1 MHLLYL
7 CVKTSN
13 FAVSIT
19 IKNFYDMKTQL
30 LSTLV
35 ALMVAAS
42 SFANTISLIGEA
54 TPGGWSLDNA
64 VAMKPTAD
72 GVFEFVGDLKDGS
85 LKLITQNDFAPSYGP
100 QTNGDSLVMGTTV
113 ELAYRATYGDPDNA
127 FAVKAGRYSLVL
139 DLSGEV
145 AKLTVA
151 DGAGLADKWYV
162 EYPDTLYAVGD
173 ATMAGWTATEAI
185 ALSETADNSGIYAD
199 TLLLKSGELKFLN
212 QKDWG
217 AGYGATVAN
226 EPINNSGVYA
236 LVELDSTDM
245 KYKVALPQATE
256 FVVEVNVVAGTLT
269 LTALASIYPE
279 KLYIL
284 GDAVGG
290 WSLDTNAQEMTLVEE
305 GVFTWSGS
313 LVEGEMKF
321 FVDKDFSAS
330 AYGAVA
336 NGTSIAASGEY
347 AIELLGGEDKKFV
360 ATESQVEMTIDL
372 KEMKMVVEVDTIASA
387 VDMVVAENGT
397 MVYDMMG
404 RLRMATNGEIQPTA
418 LPAGVYIIKT
428 SNQSK
433 KVIVK

>member
-1 MHLLYL
+1 
-7 CVKTSN
+7 
-13 FAVSIT
+13 
-19 IKNFYDMKTQL
+19 MKTQL
-30 LSTLV
+30 LSVLV
-35 ALMVAAS
+35 ALIVAVP

-100 QTNGDSLVMGTTV
+100 QTNGESLVIGTV
-113 ELAYRATYGDPDNA
+113 ELAYRATYADPDNA

-139 DLSGEV
+139 DLSGEE

-151 DGAGLADKWYV
+151 DGTGLADKWYV

-185 ALSETADNSGIYAD
+185 ALSETADNSGIYVD

-217 AGYGATVAN
+217 AGYGARVAN
-226 EPINNSGVYA
+226 EPINNAGVYA
-236 LVELDSTDM
+236 LAALDSKDM
-245 KYKVALPQATE
+245 KFKVALLQATE
-256 FVVEVNVVAGTLT
+256 FVVEVNVVEGSLT
-269 LTALASIYPE
+269 LTALAILYPE

-290 WSLDTNAQEMTLVEE
+290 WSFDTNAQEMTLVEE

-321 FVDKDFSAS
+321 FVDKDFSSS
-330 AYGAVA
+330 AYGAVTH
-336 NGTSIAASGEY
+336 GTSIAASGEY

-372 KEMKMVVEVDTIASA
+372 KEMKMVVEVDTIATA
-387 VDMVVAENGT
+387 VDMVVVEGGSA
-397 MVYDMMG
+397 VYDIMG
-404 RLRMATNGEIQPTA
+404 RLRMVSDGDILPSA
-418 LPAGVYIIKT
+418 LPAGMYIIKT
-428 SNQSK
+428 NNQSK
-433 KVIVK
+433 KVIIK

>member
-1 MHLLYL
+1 
-7 CVKTSN
+7 
-13 FAVSIT
+13 
-19 IKNFYDMKTQL
+19 MKTQL

-85 LKLITQNDFAPSYGP
+85 LKLITQNAFAPSYGP
-100 QTNGDSLVMGTTV
+100 QTNGDSLVIGTV

-185 ALSETADNSGIYAD
+185 ALSETVDNSGIYAD

-226 EPINNSGVYA
+226 APIDNAGVYA
-236 LVELDSTDM
+236 LAALDSTDM
-245 KYKVALPQATE
+245 KFKVALPQATE
-256 FVVEVNVVAGTLT
+256 FVVEVNVAEGSLT
-269 LTALASIYPE
+269 LTALASLYPE

-290 WSLDTNAQEMTLVEE
+290 WSFDTNAQEMTLVEE

-372 KEMKMVVEVDTIASA
+372 KEMKMVVEVDTMASA
-387 VDMVVAENGT
+387 VDMVVVEGGSA
-397 MVYDMMG
+397 VYDIMG
-404 RLRMATNGEIQPTA
+404 RLRMVSDGDILPSA
-418 LPAGVYIIKT
+418 LPAGMYIIKT
-428 SNQSK
+428 NNQSK

>member
-1 MHLLYL
+1 
-7 CVKTSN
+7 
-13 FAVSIT
+13 
-19 IKNFYDMKTQL
+19 MKTQL
-30 LSTLV
+30 LSVLV
-35 ALMVAAS
+35 ALIVAVP

-100 QTNGDSLVMGTTV
+100 QTNGDSLVVGTV
-113 ELAYRATYGDPDNA
+113 ELAYRATYDDPDNA

-151 DGAGLADKWYV
+151 DGTGLADKWYV

-173 ATMAGWTATEAI
+173 ATVAGWTATEAI
-185 ALSETADNSGIYAD
+185 ALSETADNSGIYVD

-217 AGYGATVAN
+217 AGYGARVAN
-226 EPINNSGVYA
+226 EPINNAGVYA
-236 LVELDSTDM
+236 LAALDSTDM
-245 KYKVALPQATE
+245 KFKVALLHATE
-256 FVVEVNVVAGTLT
+256 FVVEVNVVEGSLT
-269 LTALASIYPE
+269 LTALAILYPE

-290 WSLDTNAQEMTLVEE
+290 WSFDTNAQEMTLVEE

-347 AIELLGGEDKKFV
+347 AIELLGGEDKKFM
-360 ATESQVEMTIDL
+360 AAESQVEMTIDL
-372 KEMKMVVEVDTIASA
+372 KEMKMVVEVDAIATA
-387 VDMVVAENGT
+387 VDMVVVEGGSA
-397 MVYDMMG
+397 VYDIMG
-404 RLRMATNGEIQPTA
+404 RLRMVSDGDILPSA
-418 LPAGVYIIKT
+418 LPAGMYIIKT
-428 SNQSK
+428 NNQSK
-433 KVIVK
+433 KVIIK

>member
-1 MHLLYL
+1 
-7 CVKTSN
+7 
-13 FAVSIT
+13 
-19 IKNFYDMKTQL
+19 MKTQL
-30 LSTLV
+30 LSVLV
-35 ALMVAAS
+35 ALIVAVP
-42 SFANTISLIGEA
+42 SFANTISLFGEA

-100 QTNGDSLVMGTTV
+100 QTNGDSLVIGTV
-113 ELAYRATYGDPDNA
+113 ELAYRASYEDPDNA

-139 DLSGEV
+139 DLSGEI

-151 DGAGLADKWYV
+151 DGTGLADKWYV
-162 EYPDTLYAVGD
+162 AYPDTLYAVGD

-185 ALSETADNSGIYAD
+185 ALSETADNSGIYVD

-217 AGYGATVAN
+217 AGYGARVAN
-226 EPINNSGVYA
+226 EPINNAGVYA
-236 LVELDSTDM
+236 LAALDSTDM
-245 KYKVALPQATE
+245 KFKVALPQATE
-256 FVVEVNVVAGTLT
+256 FVVEVNVVEGTLT
-269 LTALASIYPE
+269 LTALASLYPE
-279 KLYIL
+279 KMYIL

-290 WSLDTNAQEMTLVEE
+290 WSFDTNAQEMTLVEE

-372 KEMKMVVEVDTIASA
+372 KEMKMVVEVDTIANA
-387 VDMVVAENGT
+387 VDMVVVEGGSA
-397 MVYDMMG
+397 VYDIMG
-404 RLRMATNGEIQPTA
+404 RLRMVSDGDILPSA
-418 LPAGVYIIKT
+418 LPAGMYIIKT
-428 SNQSK
+428 NNQSK
-433 KVIVK
+433 KVIIK

>member
-1 MHLLYL
+1 
-7 CVKTSN
+7 
-13 FAVSIT
+13 
-19 IKNFYDMKTQL
+19 MKTQL
-30 LSTLV
+30 LSVLV
-35 ALMVAAS
+35 ALIVAVP

-72 GVFEFVGDLKDGS
+72 GIYEFVGDLKDGS

-100 QTNGDSLVMGTTV
+100 QTDGDPLVIGTV
-113 ELAYRATYGDPDNA
+113 ELAYRATYDDPDNA

-151 DGAGLADKWYV
+151 DGTGLADKWYV

-173 ATMAGWTATEAI
+173 ATVAGWTATEAI
-185 ALSETADNSGIYAD
+185 ALSETADNSGIYVD

-236 LVELDSTDM
+236 LAALGSTDM
-245 KYKVALPQATE
+245 KFKVSLPQAIE
-256 FVVEVNVVAGTLT
+256 FLVEVNLTAGTLT
-269 LTALASIYPE
+269 LTALEGLYPE

-290 WSLDTNAQEMTLVEE
+290 WSFDTNAQEMTLVEE

-313 LVEGEMKF
+313 LEEGEMKF

-347 AIELLGGEDKKFV
+347 AIELLGGEDKKFM

-372 KEMKMVVEVDTIASA
+372 KEMKMVVEVDTIATA
-387 VDMVVAENGT
+387 VDMVVVEGGSA
-397 MVYDMMG
+397 VYDIMG
-404 RLRMATNGEIQPTA
+404 RLRMVSDGDILPSA
-418 LPAGVYIIKT
+418 LPAGMYIIKT
-428 SNQSK
+428 NNQSK
-433 KVIVK
+433 KVIIK

>member
-1 MHLLYL
+1 
-7 CVKTSN
+7 
-13 FAVSIT
+13 
-19 IKNFYDMKTQL
+19 MKTQL
-30 LSTLV
+30 LSVLV
-35 ALMVAAS
+35 ALIVAVP

-100 QTNGDSLVMGTTV
+100 QTNGDSLVIGTV
-113 ELAYRATYGDPDNA
+113 ELAYRATYDDPDNA

-145 AKLTVA
+145 AKLTIA
-151 DGAGLADKWYV
+151 DGTGLADKWYV

-173 ATMAGWTATEAI
+173 ATVAGWTATEAI
-185 ALSETADNSGIYAD
+185 ALSETADNSGIYVD

-217 AGYGATVAN
+217 AGYGARVAN
-226 EPINNSGVYA
+226 EPINNAGVYA
-236 LVELDSTDM
+236 LAALDSTDM
-245 KYKVALPQATE
+245 KFKVALPQATE
-256 FVVEVNVVAGTLT
+256 FVVEVNVIAGSLT
-269 LTALASIYPE
+269 LTALASLYPE

-290 WSLDTNAQEMTLVEE
+290 WSFDTNAQEMTLVEE

-347 AIELLGGEDKKFV
+347 AIELLGGEDKKFM
-360 ATESQVEMTIDL
+360 AAESQVEMTIDL
-372 KEMKMVVEVDTIASA
+372 KEMKMVVEVDAIATA
-387 VDMVVAENGT
+387 VDMVVVEGGSA
-397 MVYDMMG
+397 VYDIMG
-404 RLRMATNGEIQPTA
+404 RLRMVSDGDILPSA
-418 LPAGVYIIKT
+418 LPAGMYIIKT
-428 SNQSK
+428 NNQSK
-433 KVIVK
+433 KVIIK

>member
-1 MHLLYL
+1 
-7 CVKTSN
+7 
-13 FAVSIT
+13 
-19 IKNFYDMKTQL
+19 MKTQL
-30 LSTLV
+30 LSVLV
-35 ALMVAAS
+35 ALIVAVP

-100 QTNGDSLVMGTTV
+100 QTNGDSLVVGTV
-113 ELAYRATYGDPDNA
+113 ELAYRATYDDPDNA

-151 DGAGLADKWYV
+151 DGTGLADKWYV

-173 ATMAGWTATEAI
+173 ATVAGWTATEAI
-185 ALSETADNSGIYAD
+185 ALSETADNSGIYVD

-217 AGYGATVAN
+217 AGYGARVAN
-226 EPINNSGVYA
+226 EPINNAGVYA
-236 LVELDSTDM
+236 LAALDSTDM
-245 KYKVALPQATE
+245 KFKVALPQATE
-256 FVVEVNVVAGTLT
+256 FVVEVNVVEGSLT
-269 LTALASIYPE
+269 LTALAILYPE

-290 WSLDTNAQEMTLVEE
+290 WSFDTNAQEMTLVEE

-321 FVDKDFSAS
+321 FVDKDFSSS
-330 AYGAVA
+330 AYGAVTH
-336 NGTSIAASGEY
+336 GTSIAASGEY
-347 AIELLGGEDKKFV
+347 ALELLGGEDKKFV

-387 VDMVVAENGT
+387 VDMVVVEGGSA
-397 MVYDMMG
+397 VYDIMG
-404 RLRMATNGEIQPTA
+404 RLRMVSDGDILPSA
-418 LPAGVYIIKT
+418 LPAGMYIIKT
-428 SNQSK
+428 NNQSK
-433 KVIVK
+433 KVIIK

>member
-1 MHLLYL
+1 
-7 CVKTSN
+7 
-13 FAVSIT
+13 
-19 IKNFYDMKTQL
+19 MKTQL
-30 LSTLV
+30 LSVLV
-35 ALMVAAS
+35 ALIVAVP

-100 QTNGDSLVMGTTV
+100 QTNGDSLVIGTV
-113 ELAYRATYGDPDNA
+113 ELAYRASYEDPDNA

-139 DLSGEV
+139 DLSGEI

-151 DGAGLADKWYV
+151 DGTGLADKWYV

-173 ATMAGWTATEAI
+173 ATVAGWTATEAI
-185 ALSETADNSGIYAD
+185 ALSETADNSGIYVD

-217 AGYGATVAN
+217 AGYGARVAN
-226 EPINNSGVYA
+226 EPINNAGVYA
-236 LVELDSTDM
+236 LAALDSTDM
-245 KYKVALPQATE
+245 KFKVALPQATE
-256 FVVEVNVVAGTLT
+256 FVVEVNVVEGTLT
-269 LTALASIYPE
+269 LTALASLYPE

-290 WSLDTNAQEMTLVEE
+290 WSFDTNAQEMTLVEE

-387 VDMVVAENGT
+387 VDMVVVEGGSA
-397 MVYDMMG
+397 VYDIMG
-404 RLRMATNGEIQPTA
+404 RLRMVSDGDILPSA
-418 LPAGVYIIKT
+418 LPAGMYIIKT
-428 SNQSK
+428 NNQSK
-433 KVIVK
+433 KVILK

>member
-1 MHLLYL
+1 
-7 CVKTSN
+7 
-13 FAVSIT
+13 
-19 IKNFYDMKTQL
+19 MKTQL
-30 LSTLV
+30 LSVLV
-35 ALMVAAS
+35 ALIVAVP

-64 VAMKPTAD
+64 VAMKPMAD

-100 QTNGDSLVMGTTV
+100 QTNGDSLVVGTV
-113 ELAYRATYGDPDNA
+113 ELAYRATYDDPDNA

-151 DGAGLADKWYV
+151 DGTGLANKWYV

-173 ATMAGWTATEAI
+173 ATVAGWTATEAI
-185 ALSETADNSGIYAD
+185 ALSETADNSGIYVD

-217 AGYGATVAN
+217 AGYGARVAN
-226 EPINNSGVYA
+226 EPINNAGVYA
-236 LVELDSTDM
+236 LAALDSTDM
-245 KYKVALPQATE
+245 KFKVALPQTTE
-256 FVVEVNVVAGTLT
+256 FVVEVNVVEGSLT
-269 LTALASIYPE
+269 LTALASLYPE

-290 WSLDTNAQEMTLVEE
+290 WSFDTNAQEMTLVEE

-336 NGTSIAASGEY
+336 YGTSLAASGEY

-372 KEMKMVVEVDTIASA
+372 KEMKMVVEVDTTASA
-387 VDMVVAENGT
+387 VDMVVVEGGSA
-397 MVYDMMG
+397 VYDIMG
-404 RLRMATNGEIQPTA
+404 RLRMVSDGDILPSA
-418 LPAGVYIIKT
+418 LPAGMYIIKT
-428 SNQSK
+428 NNQSK
-433 KVIVK
+433 KVILK

>member
-1 MHLLYL
+1 
-7 CVKTSN
+7 
-13 FAVSIT
+13 
-19 IKNFYDMKTQL
+19 MKTQL
-30 LSTLV
+30 LSVLV
-35 ALMVAAS
+35 ALIVAVP

-100 QTNGDSLVMGTTV
+100 QTNGESLVIGTV
-113 ELAYRATYGDPDNA
+113 ELAYRATYADPDNA

-139 DLSGEV
+139 DLSGEE

-151 DGAGLADKWYV
+151 DGTGLADKWYV

-185 ALSETADNSGIYAD
+185 ALSETADNSGIYVD

-217 AGYGATVAN
+217 AGYGARVAN
-226 EPINNSGVYA
+226 EPINNAGVYA
-236 LVELDSTDM
+236 LAALDSKDM
-245 KYKVALPQATE
+245 KFKVALLQATE
-256 FVVEVNVVAGTLT
+256 FVVEVNVVEGSLT
-269 LTALASIYPE
+269 LTALAILYPE

-290 WSLDTNAQEMTLVEE
+290 WSFDTNAQEMTLVEE

-321 FVDKDFSAS
+321 FVDKDFSSS
-330 AYGAVA
+330 AYGAVTH
-336 NGTSIAASGEY
+336 GTSIAASGEY
-347 AIELLGGEDKKFV
+347 ALELLGGEDKKFV

-372 KEMKMVVEVDTIASA
+372 KEMKMVVEVDTIATA
-387 VDMVVAENGT
+387 VDMVVVEGGSA
-397 MVYDMMG
+397 VYDIMG
-404 RLRMATNGEIQPTA
+404 RLRMVSDGDILPSA
-418 LPAGVYIIKT
+418 LPAGMYIIKT
-428 SNQSK
+428 NNQSK
-433 KVIVK
+433 KVILK

>member
-1 MHLLYL
+1 
-7 CVKTSN
+7 
-13 FAVSIT
+13 
-19 IKNFYDMKTQL
+19 MKTQL
-30 LSTLV
+30 LSVLV
-35 ALMVAAS
+35 ALIVAVP

-100 QTNGDSLVMGTTV
+100 QTNGDSLVIGTV
-113 ELAYRATYGDPDNA
+113 ELAYRASYEDPDNA

-139 DLSGEV
+139 DLSGEI

-151 DGAGLADKWYV
+151 DGTGLADKWYV

-185 ALSETADNSGIYAD
+185 ALSETADNSGIYVD

-217 AGYGATVAN
+217 AGYGARVAN
-226 EPINNSGVYA
+226 EPINNAGVYA
-236 LVELDSTDM
+236 LAALDSTDM
-245 KYKVALPQATE
+245 KFKVALPQATE
-256 FVVEVNVVAGTLT
+256 FVVEVNVVEGTLT
-269 LTALASIYPE
+269 LTALASLYPE
-279 KLYIL
+279 KMYIL

-290 WSLDTNAQEMTLVEE
+290 WSFDTNAQEMTLVEE

-387 VDMVVAENGT
+387 VDMVVVEGGSA
-397 MVYDMMG
+397 VYDIMG
-404 RLRMATNGEIQPTA
+404 RLRMVSDGDILPSA
-418 LPAGVYIIKT
+418 LPAGMYIIKT
-428 SNQSK
+428 NNQSK
-433 KVIVK
+433 KVIIK

>member
-1 MHLLYL
+1 
-7 CVKTSN
+7 
-13 FAVSIT
+13 
-19 IKNFYDMKTQL
+19 MKTQL
-30 LSTLV
+30 LSVLV
-35 ALMVAAS
+35 ALIVAVP
-42 SFANTISLIGEA
+42 SFANTISLIGDA

-64 VAMKPTAD
+64 VVMKPTAD
-72 GVFEFVGDLKDGS
+72 DVFEFVGDLKDGS

-100 QTNGDSLVMGTTV
+100 QTNGDSLVIGTV
-113 ELAYRATYGDPDNA
+113 ELAYRATYEDDDNA

-151 DGAGLADKWYV
+151 DGTGLADKWYV

-173 ATMAGWTATEAI
+173 ATVAGWTATEAI
-185 ALSETADNSGIYAD
+185 ALSETADNSGIYVD

-217 AGYGATVAN
+217 AGYGARVAN
-226 EPINNSGVYA
+226 EPINNAGVYA
-236 LVELDSTDM
+236 LAALDSTDM
-245 KYKVALPQATE
+245 KFKVTLPQATE

-290 WSLDTNAQEMTLVEE
+290 WSFDTNAQEMTLVEE

-321 FVDKDFSAS
+321 FVDKDFSSS
-330 AYGAVA
+330 AYGAVTH
-336 NGTSIAASGEY
+336 GTSIAASGEY
-347 AIELLGGEDKKFV
+347 ALELLGGEDKKFV

-372 KEMKMVVEVDTIASA
+372 KEMKMVVEVDTIATA
-387 VDMVVAENGT
+387 VDMVVVEGGSA
-397 MVYDMMG
+397 VYDIMG
-404 RLRMATNGEIQPTA
+404 RLRMVSDGDILPSA
-418 LPAGVYIIKT
+418 LPAGMYIIKT
-428 SNQSK
+428 NNQSK
-433 KVIVK
+433 KVILK

>member
-1 MHLLYL
+1 
-7 CVKTSN
+7 
-13 FAVSIT
+13 
-19 IKNFYDMKTQL
+19 MKTQL
-30 LSTLV
+30 LSVLV
-35 ALMVAAS
+35 ALIVAVP

-100 QTNGDSLVMGTTV
+100 QTNGDSLVVGTV
-113 ELAYRATYGDPDNA
+113 ELAYRATYDDPDNA

-151 DGAGLADKWYV
+151 DGTGLADKWYV

-173 ATMAGWTATEAI
+173 ATVAGWTATEAI
-185 ALSETADNSGIYAD
+185 ALSETADNSGIYVD

-217 AGYGATVAN
+217 AGYGARVAN
-226 EPINNSGVYA
+226 EPINNAGVYA
-236 LVELDSTDM
+236 LAALDSTDM
-245 KYKVALPQATE
+245 KFKVALLHATE
-256 FVVEVNVVAGTLT
+256 FVVEVNVVEGSLT
-269 LTALASIYPE
+269 LTALAILYPE

-290 WSLDTNAQEMTLVEE
+290 WSFDTNAQEMTLVEE

-347 AIELLGGEDKKFV
+347 AIELLGGEDKKFM
-360 ATESQVEMTIDL
+360 AAESQVEMTIDL
-372 KEMKMVVEVDTIASA
+372 KEMKMVVEVDAIATA
-387 VDMVVAENGT
+387 VDMVVVEGGSA
-397 MVYDMMG
+397 VYDIMG
-404 RLRMATNGEIQPTA
+404 RLRMVSDGDILPSA
-418 LPAGVYIIKT
+418 LPAGMYIIKT
-428 SNQSK
+428 NNQSK
-433 KVIVK
+433 KVILK

>member
-1 MHLLYL
+1 
-7 CVKTSN
+7 
-13 FAVSIT
+13 
-19 IKNFYDMKTQL
+19 MKTQL
-30 LSTLV
+30 LSVLV
-35 ALMVAAS
+35 ALIVAVP

-100 QTNGDSLVMGTTV
+100 QTNGESLVIGTV
-113 ELAYRATYGDPDNA
+113 ELAYRATYADPDNA

-139 DLSGEV
+139 DLSGEE

-151 DGAGLADKWYV
+151 DGTGLADKWYV

-185 ALSETADNSGIYAD
+185 ALSETADNSGIYVD

-217 AGYGATVAN
+217 AGYGARVAN
-226 EPINNSGVYA
+226 EPINNAGVYA
-236 LVELDSTDM
+236 LAALDSKDM
-245 KYKVALPQATE
+245 KFKVALLQATE
-256 FVVEVNVVAGTLT
+256 FVVEVNVVEGSLT
-269 LTALASIYPE
+269 LTALAILYPE

-290 WSLDTNAQEMTLVEE
+290 WSFDTNAQEMTLVEE

-321 FVDKDFSAS
+321 FVDKDFSSS
-330 AYGAVA
+330 AYGAVTH
-336 NGTSIAASGEY
+336 GTSIAASGEY
-347 AIELLGGEDKKFV
+347 ALELLGGEDKKFV

-372 KEMKMVVEVDTIASA
+372 KEMKMVVEVDTIATA
-387 VDMVVAENGT
+387 VDMVVVEGGSA
-397 MVYDMMG
+397 VYDIMG
-404 RLRMATNGEIQPTA
+404 RLRMVSDGDILPSA
-418 LPAGVYIIKT
+418 LPAGMYIIKT
-428 SNQSK
+428 NNQSK
-433 KVIVK
+433 KVIIK

>member
-1 MHLLYL
+1 
-7 CVKTSN
+7 
-13 FAVSIT
+13 
-19 IKNFYDMKTQL
+19 MKTQL
-30 LSTLV
+30 LSVLV
-35 ALMVAAS
+35 ALIVAVP

-100 QTNGDSLVMGTTV
+100 QTNGDSLVVGTV
-113 ELAYRATYGDPDNA
+113 ELAYRATYDDPDNA

-151 DGAGLADKWYV
+151 DGTGLADKWYV

-173 ATMAGWTATEAI
+173 ATVAGWTATEAI
-185 ALSETADNSGIYAD
+185 ALSETADNSGIYVD

-217 AGYGATVAN
+217 AGYGARVAN
-226 EPINNSGVYA
+226 EPINNAGVYA
-236 LVELDSTDM
+236 LAALDSTDM
-245 KYKVALPQATE
+245 KFKVALLQATE
-256 FVVEVNVVAGTLT
+256 FVVEVNVVEGSLT
-269 LTALASIYPE
+269 LTALAILYPE

-290 WSLDTNAQEMTLVEE
+290 WSFDTNAQEMTLVEE

-321 FVDKDFSAS
+321 FVDKDFSSS
-330 AYGAVA
+330 AYGAVTH
-336 NGTSIAASGEY
+336 GTSIAASGEY
-347 AIELLGGEDKKFV
+347 ALELLGGEDKKFV

-372 KEMKMVVEVDTIASA
+372 KEMKMVVEVDTIATA
-387 VDMVVAENGT
+387 VDMVVVEGGSA
-397 MVYDMMG
+397 VYDIMG
-404 RLRMATNGEIQPTA
+404 RLRMVSDGDILPSA
-418 LPAGVYIIKT
+418 LPAGMYIIKT
-428 SNQSK
+428 NNQSK
-433 KVIVK
+433 KVIIK

>member
-1 MHLLYL
+1 
-7 CVKTSN
+7 
-13 FAVSIT
+13 
-19 IKNFYDMKTQL
+19 MKTQL
-30 LSTLV
+30 LSVLV
-35 ALMVAAS
+35 ALIVAVP

-100 QTNGDSLVMGTTV
+100 QTNGDSLVIGTV
-113 ELAYRATYGDPDNA
+113 ELAYRATYADPDNA

-151 DGAGLADKWYV
+151 DGTGLADKWYV

-185 ALSETADNSGIYAD
+185 ALSETADNSGIYVD

-217 AGYGATVAN
+217 AGYGARVAN
-226 EPINNSGVYA
+226 EPINNAGVYA
-236 LVELDSTDM
+236 LAALDSTDM
-245 KYKVALPQATE
+245 KFKVALLHATE
-256 FVVEVNVVAGTLT
+256 FVVEVNVVEGTLT
-269 LTALASIYPE
+269 LTALASLYPE

-290 WSLDTNAQEMTLVEE
+290 WSFDTNAQEMTLVEE

-313 LVEGEMKF
+313 LAEGEMKF
-321 FVDKDFSAS
+321 FVDKDFSAW

-347 AIELLGGEDKKFV
+347 ALELLGGEDKKFV

-387 VDMVVAENGT
+387 VDMVVVEGGSA
-397 MVYDMMG
+397 VYDIMG
-404 RLRMATNGEIQPTA
+404 RLRMVSDGDILPSA
-418 LPAGVYIIKT
+418 LPAGMYTIKT
-428 SNQSK
+428 NNQSK
-433 KVIVK
+433 KVILK

>member
-1 MHLLYL
+1 
-7 CVKTSN
+7 
-13 FAVSIT
+13 
-19 IKNFYDMKTQL
+19 MKTQL
-30 LSTLV
+30 LSVLV
-35 ALMVAAS
+35 ALIVAVP

-100 QTNGDSLVMGTTV
+100 QTDGDPLVIGTV
-113 ELAYRATYGDPDNA
+113 ELAYRATYDDPDNA

-151 DGAGLADKWYV
+151 DGTGLADKWYV

-173 ATMAGWTATEAI
+173 ATVAGWTATEAI
-185 ALSETADNSGIYAD
+185 ALSETADNSGIYVD

-236 LVELDSTDM
+236 LAALGSTDM
-245 KYKVALPQATE
+245 KFKVSLPQAIE
-256 FVVEVNVVAGTLT
+256 FLVEVNLTAGTLT
-269 LTALASIYPE
+269 LTALEGLYPE

-290 WSLDTNAQEMTLVEE
+290 WSFDTNAQEMTLVEE

-321 FVDKDFSAS
+321 FVDKDFSSS
-330 AYGAVA
+330 AYGAVTH
-336 NGTSIAASGEY
+336 GTSIAASGEY
-347 AIELLGGEDKKFV
+347 ALELLGGEDKKFV

-372 KEMKMVVEVDTIASA
+372 KEMKMVVEVDAIATA
-387 VDMVVAENGT
+387 VDMVVVEGGSA
-397 MVYDMMG
+397 VYDIMG
-404 RLRMATNGEIQPTA
+404 RLRMVSDGDILPSA
-418 LPAGVYIIKT
+418 LPAGMYIIKT
-428 SNQSK
+428 NNQSK
-433 KVIVK
+433 KVIIK

>member
-1 MHLLYL
+1 
-7 CVKTSN
+7 
-13 FAVSIT
+13 
-19 IKNFYDMKTQL
+19 MKTQL
-30 LSTLV
+30 LSVLV
-35 ALMVAAS
+35 ALIVAVP

-100 QTNGDSLVMGTTV
+100 QTNGDSLVIGTV
-113 ELAYRATYGDPDNA
+113 ELAYRATYEDPDNA

-145 AKLTVA
+145 AKLTIA
-151 DGAGLADKWYV
+151 DGTGLADKWYV

-173 ATMAGWTATEAI
+173 ATVAGWTATEAI
-185 ALSETADNSGIYAD
+185 ALSETADNSGIYVD

-217 AGYGATVAN
+217 AGYGARVAN
-226 EPINNSGVYA
+226 EPINNAGVYA
-236 LVELDSTDM
+236 LAALDSTDM
-245 KYKVALPQATE
+245 KFKVALPQTTE
-256 FVVEVNVVAGTLT
+256 FVVEVNVVEGSLT
-269 LTALASIYPE
+269 LTALASLYPE

-290 WSLDTNAQEMTLVEE
+290 WSFDTNAQEMTLVEE

-336 NGTSIAASGEY
+336 YGTSLAASGEY

-372 KEMKMVVEVDTIASA
+372 KEMKMVVEVDITASA
-387 VDMVVAENGT
+387 VDMVVVEGGSA
-397 MVYDMMG
+397 VYDIMG
-404 RLRMATNGEIQPTA
+404 RLRMVSDGDILPSA
-418 LPAGVYIIKT
+418 LPAGMYIIKT
-428 SNQSK
+428 NNQSK
-433 KVIVK
+433 KVILK

>member
-1 MHLLYL
+1 
-7 CVKTSN
+7 
-13 FAVSIT
+13 
-19 IKNFYDMKTQL
+19 MKTQL

-72 GVFEFVGDLKDGS
+72 GIYEFVGDLKDGS

-100 QTNGDSLVMGTTV
+100 QTNGDSLVIGTV

-185 ALSETADNSGIYAD
+185 ALSETVDNSGIYAD

-226 EPINNSGVYA
+226 APIDNAGVYA
-236 LVELDSTDM
+236 LAALDSTDM
-245 KYKVALPQATE
+245 KFKVALPQATE
-256 FVVEVNVVAGTLT
+256 FVVEVNVAEGSLT
-269 LTALASIYPE
+269 LTALASLYPE

-290 WSLDTNAQEMTLVEE
+290 WSFDTNAQEMTLVEE

-372 KEMKMVVEVDTIASA
+372 KEMKMVVEVDTMASA
-387 VDMVVAENGT
+387 VDMVVVEGGSA
-397 MVYDMMG
+397 VYDIMG
-404 RLRMATNGEIQPTA
+404 RLRMVSDGDILPSA
-418 LPAGVYIIKT
+418 LPAGMYIIKT
-428 SNQSK
+428 NNQSK

>member
-1 MHLLYL
+1 
-7 CVKTSN
+7 
-13 FAVSIT
+13 
-19 IKNFYDMKTQL
+19 MKTQL
-30 LSTLV
+30 LSVLV
-35 ALMVAAS
+35 ALIVAVP

-100 QTNGDSLVMGTTV
+100 QTNGESLVIGTV
-113 ELAYRATYGDPDNA
+113 ELAYRATYADPDNA

-139 DLSGEV
+139 DLSGEE

-151 DGAGLADKWYV
+151 DGTGLADKWYV

-185 ALSETADNSGIYAD
+185 ALSETADNSGIYVD

-217 AGYGATVAN
+217 AGYGARVAN
-226 EPINNSGVYA
+226 EPINNAGVYA
-236 LVELDSTDM
+236 LAALDSTDM
-245 KYKVALPQATE
+245 KFKVALLHATE
-256 FVVEVNVVAGTLT
+256 FVVEVNVVEGSLT
-269 LTALASIYPE
+269 LTALASLYPE

-321 FVDKDFSAS
+321 FVDKDFSAP
-330 AYGAVA
+330 AYGAVTH
-336 NGTSIAASGEY
+336 GTSIAASGEY

-372 KEMKMVVEVDTIASA
+372 KEMKMVVEVDTTASA
-387 VDMVVAENGT
+387 VDMVVVEGGSE
-397 MVYDMMG
+397 VYDIMG
-404 RLRMATNGEIQPTA
+404 RLRMVSDGDILPSA
-418 LPAGVYIIKT
+418 LPAGMYIIKT
-428 SNQSK
+428 NNQSK
-433 KVIVK
+433 KVILK

>member
-1 MHLLYL
+1 
-7 CVKTSN
+7 
-13 FAVSIT
+13 
-19 IKNFYDMKTQL
+19 MKTQL
-30 LSTLV
+30 LSVLV
-35 ALMVAAS
+35 ALIVAVP

-100 QTNGDSLVMGTTV
+100 QTDGDPLVIGTV
-113 ELAYRATYGDPDNA
+113 ELAYRATYADPDNA

-151 DGAGLADKWYV
+151 DGTGLADKWYV

-173 ATMAGWTATEAI
+173 ATVAGWTATEAI
-185 ALSETADNSGIYAD
+185 ALSETADNSGIYVD

-236 LVELDSTDM
+236 LAALGSTDM
-245 KYKVALPQATE
+245 KFKVSLPQAIE
-256 FVVEVNVVAGTLT
+256 FLVEVNLTAGTLT
-269 LTALASIYPE
+269 LTALEGLYPE

-290 WSLDTNAQEMTLVEE
+290 WSFDTNAQEMTLVEE

-321 FVDKDFSAS
+321 FVDKDFSSS
-330 AYGAVA
+330 AYGAVTH
-336 NGTSIAASGEY
+336 GTSIAASGEY
-347 AIELLGGEDKKFV
+347 ALELLGGEDKKFV

-372 KEMKMVVEVDTIASA
+372 KEMKMVVEVDTIATA
-387 VDMVVAENGT
+387 VDMVVVEGGSA
-397 MVYDMMG
+397 VYDIMG
-404 RLRMATNGEIQPTA
+404 RLRMVSDGDILPSA
-418 LPAGVYIIKT
+418 LPAGMYIIKT
-428 SNQSK
+428 NNQSK
-433 KVIVK
+433 KVIIK

>member
-1 MHLLYL
+1 
-7 CVKTSN
+7 
-13 FAVSIT
+13 
-19 IKNFYDMKTQL
+19 MKTQL
-30 LSTLV
+30 LSVLV
-35 ALMVAAS
+35 ALIVAVP

-64 VAMKPTAD
+64 VAMMPTAD

-100 QTNGDSLVMGTTV
+100 QTNGDSLVIGTV
-113 ELAYRATYGDPDNA
+113 ELAYRATYDDPDNA

-151 DGAGLADKWYV
+151 DGTGLADKWYV

-173 ATMAGWTATEAI
+173 ATVAGWTATEAI
-185 ALSETADNSGIYAD
+185 ALSETADNSGIYVD

-217 AGYGATVAN
+217 AGYGARVAN
-226 EPINNSGVYA
+226 EPINNAGVYA
-236 LVELDSTDM
+236 LAALDSTDM
-245 KYKVALPQATE
+245 KFKVALLQATE
-256 FVVEVNVVAGTLT
+256 FVVEVNVVEGSLT
-269 LTALASIYPE
+269 LTALASLYPE

-290 WSLDTNAQEMTLVEE
+290 WSFDTNAQEMTLVEE

-321 FVDKDFSAS
+321 FVDKDFSSS
-330 AYGAVA
+330 AYGAVTH
-336 NGTSIAASGEY
+336 GTSIAASGEY
-347 AIELLGGEDKKFV
+347 ALELLGGEDKKFV

-372 KEMKMVVEVDTIASA
+372 KEMKMVVEVDTIATA
-387 VDMVVAENGT
+387 VDMVVVEGGSA
-397 MVYDMMG
+397 VYDIMG
-404 RLRMATNGEIQPTA
+404 RLRMVSDGDILPSA
-418 LPAGVYIIKT
+418 LPAGMYIIKT
-428 SNQSK
+428 NNQSK
-433 KVIVK
+433 KVIIK

>member
-1 MHLLYL
+1 
-7 CVKTSN
+7 
-13 FAVSIT
+13 
-19 IKNFYDMKTQL
+19 MKTQL
-30 LSTLV
+30 LSILV
-35 ALMVAAS
+35 ALIVAVP
-42 SFANTISLIGEA
+42 SFANTVSLIGEA
-54 TPGGWSLDNA
+54 TPGGWSLDKA
-64 VAMKPTAD
+64 VAMKPMAD
-72 GVFEFVGDLKDGS
+72 DVFEFVGDLKDGS

-100 QTNGDSLVMGTTV
+100 QTKGDSLVIGTV
-113 ELAYRATYGDPDNA
+113 ELAYRATYDDPDNA

-151 DGAGLADKWYV
+151 DGTGLADKWYV

-173 ATMAGWTATEAI
+173 ATVAGWTATEAI
-185 ALSETADNSGIYAD
+185 ALSETADNSGIYVD

-217 AGYGATVAN
+217 AGYGARVAN
-226 EPINNSGVYA
+226 EPINNAGVYA
-236 LVELDSTDM
+236 LAALDSTDM
-245 KYKVALPQATE
+245 KFKVALLQATE
-256 FVVEVNVVAGTLT
+256 FVVEVNVVEGSLT
-269 LTALASIYPE
+269 LTALASLYPE

-290 WSLDTNAQEMTLVEE
+290 WSFDTNAQEMTLVEE
-305 GVFTWSGS
+305 GVFTWSGF

-360 ATESQVEMTIDL
+360 ATKSQVEMTIDL

-387 VDMVVAENGT
+387 VDMVVVEGGSA
-397 MVYDMMG
+397 VYDIMG
-404 RLRMATNGEIQPTA
+404 RLRMISDGDILPSA
-418 LPAGVYIIKT
+418 LPAGMYIIKT
-428 SNQSK
+428 NNQSK
-433 KVIVK
+433 KVILK

>member
-1 MHLLYL
+1 
-7 CVKTSN
+7 
-13 FAVSIT
+13 
-19 IKNFYDMKTQL
+19 MKTQL
-30 LSTLV
+30 LSVLV
-35 ALMVAAS
+35 ALIVAVP

-100 QTNGDSLVMGTTV
+100 QTNGDSLVIGTV
-113 ELAYRATYGDPDNA
+113 ELAYRASYEDPDNA

-139 DLSGEV
+139 DLSGEI

-151 DGAGLADKWYV
+151 DGTGLADKWYV

-185 ALSETADNSGIYAD
+185 ALSETADNSGIYVD

-217 AGYGATVAN
+217 AGYGARVAN
-226 EPINNSGVYA
+226 EPINNAGVYA
-236 LVELDSTDM
+236 LAALDSTDM
-245 KYKVALPQATE
+245 KFKVALLHATE
-256 FVVEVNVVAGTLT
+256 FVVEVNVVEGSLT
-269 LTALASIYPE
+269 LTALAILYPE

-290 WSLDTNAQEMTLVEE
+290 WSFDTNAQEMTLVEE

-336 NGTSIAASGEY
+336 NGTSIATSGEY

-387 VDMVVAENGT
+387 VDMVVVEGGSA
-397 MVYDMMG
+397 VYDIMG
-404 RLRMATNGEIQPTA
+404 RLRMVSDGDILPSA
-418 LPAGVYIIKT
+418 LPAGMYIIKT
-428 SNQSK
+428 NNQSK
-433 KVIVK
+433 KVILK

>member
-1 MHLLYL
+1 
-7 CVKTSN
+7 
-13 FAVSIT
+13 
-19 IKNFYDMKTQL
+19 MKTQL
-30 LSTLV
+30 LSVLV
-35 ALMVAAS
+35 ALIVAVP

-100 QTNGDSLVMGTTV
+100 QTNGDSLVIGTV
-113 ELAYRATYGDPDNA
+113 ELAYRATYDDPDNA

-151 DGAGLADKWYV
+151 DGTGLADKWYV

-173 ATMAGWTATEAI
+173 ATVAGWTATEAI
-185 ALSETADNSGIYAD
+185 ALSETADNSGIYVD

-217 AGYGATVAN
+217 AGYGARVAN
-226 EPINNSGVYA
+226 EPINNAGVYA
-236 LVELDSTDM
+236 LAALDSTDM
-245 KYKVALPQATE
+245 KFKVALPKATE
-256 FVVEVNVVAGTLT
+256 FVVEVNVVEGSLT
-269 LTALASIYPE
+269 LTALASLYPE

-290 WSLDTNAQEMTLVEE
+290 WSFDTNAQEMTLVEE

-321 FVDKDFSAS
+321 FVDKDFSS
-330 AYGAVA
+330 SEYGAVTH
-336 NGTSIAASGEY
+336 GTSIAASGEY
-347 AIELLGGEDKKFV
+347 ALELLGGEDKKFV

-387 VDMVVAENGT
+387 VDMVVVEGGSA
-397 MVYDMMG
+397 VYDIMG
-404 RLRMATNGEIQPTA
+404 RLRMVSDGDILPSA
-418 LPAGVYIIKT
+418 LPAGMYIIKT
-428 SNQSK
+428 NNQSK
-433 KVIVK
+433 KVIIK

>member
-1 MHLLYL
+1 
-7 CVKTSN
+7 
-13 FAVSIT
+13 
-19 IKNFYDMKTQL
+19 MKTQL
-30 LSTLV
+30 LSVLV
-35 ALMVAAS
+35 ALIVAVP

-100 QTNGDSLVMGTTV
+100 QTNGDSLVIGTV
-113 ELAYRATYGDPDNA
+113 ELAYRASYEDPDNA

-139 DLSGEV
+139 DLSGEI

-151 DGAGLADKWYV
+151 DGTGLADKWYV

-185 ALSETADNSGIYAD
+185 ALSETADNSGIYVD

-217 AGYGATVAN
+217 AGYGARVAN
-226 EPINNSGVYA
+226 EPINNAGVYA
-236 LVELDSTDM
+236 LAALDSTDM
-245 KYKVALPQATE
+245 KFKVALLHATE
-256 FVVEVNVVAGTLT
+256 FVVEVNVVEGSLT
-269 LTALASIYPE
+269 LTALAILYPE

-290 WSLDTNAQEMTLVEE
+290 WSFDTNAQEMTLVEE

-387 VDMVVAENGT
+387 VDMVVVEGGSA
-397 MVYDMMG
+397 VYDIMG
-404 RLRMATNGEIQPTA
+404 RLRMVSDGDILPSA
-418 LPAGVYIIKT
+418 LPAGMYIIKT
-428 SNQSK
+428 NNQSK
-433 KVIVK
+433 KVIIK

>member
-1 MHLLYL
+1 
-7 CVKTSN
+7 
-13 FAVSIT
+13 
-19 IKNFYDMKTQL
+19 MKTQL
-30 LSTLV
+30 LSVLV
-35 ALMVAAS
+35 ALIVAVP

-100 QTNGDSLVMGTTV
+100 QTNGDSLVIGTV
-113 ELAYRATYGDPDNA
+113 ELAYRATYDDPDNA

-151 DGAGLADKWYV
+151 DGTGLADKWYV

-173 ATMAGWTATEAI
+173 ATVAGWTATEAI
-185 ALSETADNSGIYAD
+185 ALSETADNSGIYVD

-236 LVELDSTDM
+236 LAALDSTDM
-245 KYKVALPQATE
+245 KYKVALLQATE
-256 FVVEVNVVAGTLT
+256 FVVEVNVVEGSLT
-269 LTALASIYPE
+269 LTALAILYPE

-290 WSLDTNAQEMTLVEE
+290 WSFDTNAQEMTLVEE

-347 AIELLGGEDKKFV
+347 AIELLGGEDKKFM
-360 ATESQVEMTIDL
+360 AAESQVEMTIDL
-372 KEMKMVVEVDTIASA
+372 KEMKMVVEVDTIATA
-387 VDMVVAENGT
+387 VDMVVVEGGSA
-397 MVYDMMG
+397 VYDIMG
-404 RLRMATNGEIQPTA
+404 RLRMVSDGDILPSA
-418 LPAGVYIIKT
+418 LPAGMYIIKT
-428 SNQSK
+428 NNQSK
-433 KVIVK
+433 KVIIK

>member
-1 MHLLYL
+1 
-7 CVKTSN
+7 
-13 FAVSIT
+13 
-19 IKNFYDMKTQL
+19 MKTQL
-30 LSTLV
+30 LSVLV
-35 ALMVAAS
+35 ALIVAVP

-100 QTNGDSLVMGTTV
+100 QTNGESLVIGTV
-113 ELAYRATYGDPDNA
+113 ELAYRATYADPDNA

-139 DLSGEV
+139 DLSGEE

-151 DGAGLADKWYV
+151 DGTGLADKWYV

-185 ALSETADNSGIYAD
+185 ALSETADNSGIYVD

-217 AGYGATVAN
+217 AGYGARVAN
-226 EPINNSGVYA
+226 EPINNAGVYA
-236 LVELDSTDM
+236 LAALDSKDM
-245 KYKVALPQATE
+245 KFKVALLQATE
-256 FVVEVNVVAGTLT
+256 FVVEVNVVEGSLT
-269 LTALASIYPE
+269 LTALAILYPE

-290 WSLDTNAQEMTLVEE
+290 WSFDTNAQEMTLVEE

-321 FVDKDFSAS
+321 FVDKDFSSS
-330 AYGAVA
+330 AYGAVTH
-336 NGTSIAASGEY
+336 GTSIAASGED

-372 KEMKMVVEVDTIASA
+372 KEMKMVVEVDTIATA
-387 VDMVVAENGT
+387 VDMVVVEGGSA
-397 MVYDMMG
+397 VYDIMG
-404 RLRMATNGEIQPTA
+404 RLRMVSDGDILPSA
-418 LPAGVYIIKT
+418 LPAGMYIIKT
-428 SNQSK
+428 NNQSK
-433 KVIVK
+433 KVIIK

>member
-1 MHLLYL
+1 
-7 CVKTSN
+7 
-13 FAVSIT
+13 
-19 IKNFYDMKTQL
+19 MKTQL
-30 LSTLV
+30 LSVLV
-35 ALMVAAS
+35 ALIVAVP

-100 QTNGDSLVMGTTV
+100 QTNGDSLVVGTV
-113 ELAYRATYGDPDNA
+113 ELAYRATYDDPDNA

-151 DGAGLADKWYV
+151 DGTGLADKWYV

-173 ATMAGWTATEAI
+173 ATVAGWTATEAI
-185 ALSETADNSGIYAD
+185 ALSETADNSGIYVD

-217 AGYGATVAN
+217 AGYGARVAN
-226 EPINNSGVYA
+226 EPINNAGVYA
-236 LVELDSTDM
+236 LAALDSKDM
-245 KYKVALPQATE
+245 KFKVALLQATE
-256 FVVEVNVVAGTLT
+256 FVVEVNVVEGSLT

-290 WSLDTNAQEMTLVEE
+290 WSFDTNAQEMTLVEE

-372 KEMKMVVEVDTIASA
+372 KEMKMVVEVDTIATA
-387 VDMVVAENGT
+387 VDMVVVEGGSA
-397 MVYDMMG
+397 VYDIMG
-404 RLRMATNGEIQPTA
+404 RLRMVSDGDILPSA
-418 LPAGVYIIKT
+418 LPAGMYIIKT
-428 SNQSK
+428 NNQSK
-433 KVIVK
+433 KVIIK

>member
-1 MHLLYL
+1 
-7 CVKTSN
+7 
-13 FAVSIT
+13 
-19 IKNFYDMKTQL
+19 MKTQL
-30 LSTLV
+30 LSVLV
-35 ALMVAAS
+35 ALIVAVP

-100 QTNGDSLVMGTTV
+100 QTNGESLVIGTV
-113 ELAYRATYGDPDNA
+113 ELAYRATYADPDNA

-139 DLSGEV
+139 DLSGEE

-151 DGAGLADKWYV
+151 DGTGLADKWYV

-185 ALSETADNSGIYAD
+185 ALSETADNSGIYVD

-217 AGYGATVAN
+217 AGYGARVAN
-226 EPINNSGVYA
+226 EPINNAGVYA
-236 LVELDSTDM
+236 LAALDSKDM
-245 KYKVALPQATE
+245 KFKVALLQATE
-256 FVVEVNVVAGTLT
+256 FVVEVNVVEGSLT
-269 LTALASIYPE
+269 LTALAILYPE

-290 WSLDTNAQEMTLVEE
+290 WSFDTNAQEMTLVEE

-321 FVDKDFSAS
+321 FVDKDFSSS
-330 AYGAVA
+330 AYGAVTH
-336 NGTSIAASGEY
+336 GTSIAASGEY
-347 AIELLGGEDKKFV
+347 ALELLGGEDKKFV

-372 KEMKMVVEVDTIASA
+372 KEMKMVVEVGAIATA
-387 VDMVVAENGT
+387 VDMVVVEGGIA
-397 MVYDMMG
+397 VYDIMG
-404 RLRMATNGEIQPTA
+404 RLRMVSDGDILPSA
-418 LPAGVYIIKT
+418 LPAGMYIIKT
-428 SNQSK
+428 NNQSK
-433 KVIVK
+433 KVIIK

>member
-1 MHLLYL
+1 
-7 CVKTSN
+7 
-13 FAVSIT
+13 
-19 IKNFYDMKTQL
+19 MKTQL
-30 LSTLV
+30 LSVLV
-35 ALMVAAS
+35 ALIVAVP

-100 QTNGDSLVMGTTV
+100 QTNGESLVIGTV
-113 ELAYRATYGDPDNA
+113 ELAYRATYDDPDNA

-151 DGAGLADKWYV
+151 DGTGLADKWYV

-185 ALSETADNSGIYAD
+185 ALSETADNSGIYVD

-217 AGYGATVAN
+217 AGYGARVAN
-226 EPINNSGVYA
+226 EPINNAGVYA
-236 LVELDSTDM
+236 LAALDSTDM
-245 KYKVALPQATE
+245 KFKVALLHATE
-256 FVVEVNVVAGTLT
+256 FVVEVNVVEGSLT
-269 LTALASIYPE
+269 LTALAILYPE

-290 WSLDTNAQEMTLVEE
+290 WSFDTNAQEMTLVEE

-372 KEMKMVVEVDTIASA
+372 KEMKMVVEVDTIANA
-387 VDMVVAENGT
+387 VDMVVVEGGSE
-397 MVYDMMG
+397 VYDIMG
-404 RLRMATNGEIQPTA
+404 RLRMVSDGDILPSA
-418 LPAGVYIIKT
+418 LPAGMYIIKT
-428 SNQSK
+428 NNQSK
-433 KVIVK
+433 KVILK

>member
-1 MHLLYL
+1 
-7 CVKTSN
+7 
-13 FAVSIT
+13 
-19 IKNFYDMKTQL
+19 MKTQL
-30 LSTLV
+30 LSVLV
-35 ALMVAAS
+35 ALIVAVP

-100 QTNGDSLVMGTTV
+100 QTNGDSLVIGTV
-113 ELAYRATYGDPDNA
+113 ELAYRASYEDPDNA

-151 DGAGLADKWYV
+151 DGTGLADKWYV

-173 ATMAGWTATEAI
+173 ATVAGWTATEAI
-185 ALSETADNSGIYAD
+185 ALSETADNSGIYVD

-217 AGYGATVAN
+217 AGYGARVAN
-226 EPINNSGVYA
+226 EPINNAGVYA
-236 LVELDSTDM
+236 LAALDSTDM
-245 KYKVALPQATE
+245 KFKVALLKATE
-256 FVVEVNVVAGTLT
+256 FVVEVNVVEGSLT
-269 LTALASIYPE
+269 LTALASLYPE

-290 WSLDTNAQEMTLVEE
+290 WSFDTNAQEMTLVEE

-387 VDMVVAENGT
+387 VDMIVVEGGSA
-397 MVYDMMG
+397 VYDIMG
-404 RLRMATNGEIQPTA
+404 RLRMVSDGDILPSA
-418 LPAGVYIIKT
+418 LPAGMYIIKT
-428 SNQSK
+428 NNQSK
-433 KVIVK
+433 KVIIK

>member
-1 MHLLYL
+1 
-7 CVKTSN
+7 
-13 FAVSIT
+13 
-19 IKNFYDMKTQL
+19 MKTQL
-30 LSTLV
+30 LSVLV
-35 ALMVAAS
+35 ALIVAVP

-64 VAMKPTAD
+64 VAMKPAAD
-72 GVFEFVGDLKDGS
+72 DVFEFVGDLKDGS
-85 LKLITQNDFAPSYGP
+85 LKFVVQHDFVPSYGP
-100 QTNGDSLVMGTTV
+100 QTNGESLVIGTV
-113 ELAYRATYGDPDNA
+113 ELAYRAIYDDPDNA

-151 DGAGLADKWYV
+151 DGTGLADKWYV

-173 ATMAGWTATEAI
+173 ATVAGWTATEAI
-185 ALSETADNSGIYAD
+185 ALSETADNSGIYVD

-217 AGYGATVAN
+217 AGYGARVAN
-226 EPINNSGVYA
+226 EPINNAGVYA
-236 LVELDSTDM
+236 LAALDSTDM
-245 KYKVALPQATE
+245 KFKVALPQATE
-256 FVVEVNVVAGTLT
+256 FVVEVNVVEGSLT

-290 WSLDTNAQEMTLVEE
+290 WSFDTNAQEMTLVEE

-313 LVEGEMKF
+313 LAEGEMKF
-321 FVDKDFSAS
+321 FVDKDFSSS
-330 AYGAVA
+330 AYGAVTH
-336 NGTSIAASGEY
+336 GTSIAASGEY

-387 VDMVVAENGT
+387 VDMVVVEGGSA
-397 MVYDMMG
+397 VYDIMG
-404 RLRMATNGEIQPTA
+404 RLRMVSGGDILPSA
-418 LPAGVYIIKT
+418 LPAGMYIIKT
-428 SNQSK
+428 NNQSK
-433 KVIVK
+433 KVILK

>member
-1 MHLLYL
+1 
-7 CVKTSN
+7 
-13 FAVSIT
+13 
-19 IKNFYDMKTQL
+19 MKTQL
-30 LSTLV
+30 LSVLV
-35 ALMVAAS
+35 ALIVAVP

-100 QTNGDSLVMGTTV
+100 QTNGESLVIGTV
-113 ELAYRATYGDPDNA
+113 ELAYRATYADPDNA

-151 DGAGLADKWYV
+151 DGTGLADKWYV

-185 ALSETADNSGIYAD
+185 ALSETADNSGIYVD

-217 AGYGATVAN
+217 AGYGARVAN
-226 EPINNSGVYA
+226 EPINNAGVYA
-236 LVELDSTDM
+236 LAALDSTDM
-245 KYKVALPQATE
+245 KFKVALLHATE
-256 FVVEVNVVAGTLT
+256 FVVEVNVVEGSLT
-269 LTALASIYPE
+269 LTALASLYPE

-321 FVDKDFSAS
+321 FVDKDFSSS
-330 AYGAVA
+330 AYGAVTH
-336 NGTSIAASGEY
+336 GTSIAASGEY

-372 KEMKMVVEVDTIASA
+372 KEMKMVVEVDTTASA
-387 VDMVVAENGT
+387 VDMVVVEGGSE
-397 MVYDMMG
+397 VYDIMG
-404 RLRMATNGEIQPTA
+404 RLRMVSDGDILPSA
-418 LPAGVYIIKT
+418 LPAGMYIIKT
-428 SNQSK
+428 NNQSK
-433 KVIVK
+433 KVILK